1 MTPDGFPSV
10 ATLERAALT
19 AIPAPRV
26 AFDGPFVL
34 RAFRGGTGR
43 ANAVSALDPAP
54 DPEMPARV
62 ARIEALYAAQGI
74 PLRFR
79 STPLDPAGLDP
90 FLRARGYSE
99 KDETVILVAPAA
111 AIARPDSAVT
121 VLDAPS
127 PGWMSVIA
135 TAEYQTEARRAEKL
149 ESAPL
154 LLAKGGWLLL
164 RKDGVDAASAALVVD
179 GGLVGAFDL
188 AVRPEFRRRGLAR
201 RILCAGAAWA
211 AEQGARWLY
220 AQVAAAN
227 AASRATFEGLG
238 FREAYRY
245 RYLLQPGATLPKM
258 EFAR

>member
-1 MTPDGFPSV
+1 MAPDGFPSV

-62 ARIEALYAAQGI
+62 ARIEAFYAAQGI

-90 FLRARGYSE
+90 FLRARGYGE
-99 KDETVILVAPAA
+99 KDETVILISPAA
-111 AIARPDSAVT
+111 AIARPDAAVT

-164 RKDGVDAASAALVVD
+164 REDGVDAASAALVVD
-179 GGLVGAFDL
+179 GDLVGAFDL

-238 FREAYRY
+238 FREVYRY
-245 RYLLQPGATLPKM
+245 RYLVRPGATLPAM
-258 EFAR
+258 ESAQ